1 MIGRV
6 VLYVSLLALSAC
18 SYERGSR
25 GTTEEDTIDESIT
38 SANASSPVGA
48 YEVFLENSGS
58 MDGYV
63 QGITTFEDDI
73 YKLLVDMGYAADTL
87 NLYYINS
94 KPIPYT
100 GGVEKFINR
109 LEPAEFKQRGG
120 NRSNSDLNQI
130 LQEVLDYTQQDQV
143 TVLISD
149 FIFSLKGE
157 DTEALLNNQ
166 QISLYNTFRRKLE
179 QEAFATLIVKMHSDF
194 TGNYYTK
201 DNRPVYLSNVQR
213 PYYFWL
219 MGPADAIQSAL
230 TRLKIQQLG
239 GFDHSYTLLPTDQS
253 TTAPFYTVLNNT
265 FRKGSFRTD
274 RAQAGQGYV
283 HGIENPQ
290 ASSRDDSRTFQFSVA
305 VNLSGIA
312 ADASYLS
319 EPNNYQVSGYQ
330 LDTIMTI
337 EQMSA
342 LHPRDQAMVEDKAT
356 HVLVFSTQGNNL
368 NDLQVALKKQTP
380 AWVQQTSSTDDTAI
394 KQDQAEQDKT
404 FGFRYLVAGVEEAY
418 WNVFGREAYFTLEV
432 SVKR

>member
-6 VLYVSLLALSAC
+6 VLYVLLLALSAC

-25 GTTEEDTIDESIT
+25 GTIEEDTVDEAVT

-73 YKLLVDMGYAADTL
+73 YKLLVDIGYAADTL

-94 KPIPYT
+94 KPLPYT
-100 GGVEKFINR
+100 GGVEKFINN

-130 LQEVLDYTQQDQV
+130 LQEVLGYTQQDQV

-219 MGPADAIQSAL
+219 MGPANAIQSAL
-230 TRLKIQQLG
+230 TRLKMQQLG
-239 GFDHSYTLLPTDQS
+239 GFSHSYTLLPTDQGA
-253 TTAPFYTVLNNT
+253 TPFYTVLNNT

-290 ASSRDDSRTFQFSVA
+290 ASSRNDSRTFQFSVA
-305 VNLSGIA
+305 ADLSGIA
-312 ADASYLS
+312 ADASYLTD
-319 EPNNYQVSGYQ
+319 PDNYQVSGYQ
-330 LDTIMTI
+330 LDTVMAIK
-337 EQMSA
+337 QMNA

-356 HVLVFSTQGNNL
+356 HVLVFSVQGNNL
-368 NDLQVALKKQTP
+368 NDLRVSLQKQTP
-380 AWVQQTSSTDDTAI
+380 AWIQQTSSTDDTAI